1 LNANSD
7 IVVNKTS
14 NNNVIVKI
22 VNNNTNN
29 KVNNNN
35 ESINNT
41 NNNII
46 NKSNTINNNNK
57 SNSNA
62 LSNNKTINNN
72 NTINSNYTINNNT
85 PAINNNNE
93 NITTPVKYSTNS
105 SNRDKLYFSVPIT
118 PFPAD
123 ENEEKEEKE
132 EIELKNYDHAKRKV
146 NVRNR
151 GKSLLAGGPKR
162 ECDICHNMIETH
174 LLKIHYNSHPSEIYR
189 WLFLGTFSN
198 ACDVTELRRIGITYI
213 LNCAAECQN
222 CHLPEDIKELHLN
235 IRDEKDFG
243 LIQYFEEANVFLNK
257 IRLEG
262 SVVLVHCKYGISRSV
277 SFIIAYLIKYFAY
290 NVKSAIRFL
299 KTKRYQINPNEGFL
313 TQLYNYEKL
322 FKTYDKA

>member
-1 LNANSD
+1 M
-7 IVVNKTS
+7 
-14 NNNVIVKI
+14 
-22 VNNNTNN
+22 
-29 KVNNNN
+29 
-35 ESINNT
+35 
-41 NNNII
+41 
-46 NKSNTINNNNK
+46 
-57 SNSNA
+57 
-62 LSNNKTINNN
+62 
-72 NTINSNYTINNNT
+72 
-85 PAINNNNE
+85 
-93 NITTPVKYSTNS
+93 TTPVKYSNNS
-105 SNRDKLYFSVPIT
+105 SNRDKMYFSMPIT
-118 PFPAD
+118 PLLDD
-123 ENEEKEEKE
+123 ENEEKE
-132 EIELKNYDHAKRKV
+132 IVELKNYNRAKRKV

-198 ACDVTELRRIGITYI
+198 ACDVNELRRIGITYI

-262 SVVLVHCKYGISRSV
+262 KVVLVHCKYGISRSV

-299 KTKRYQINPNEGFL
+299 KTKRNQINPNEGFL